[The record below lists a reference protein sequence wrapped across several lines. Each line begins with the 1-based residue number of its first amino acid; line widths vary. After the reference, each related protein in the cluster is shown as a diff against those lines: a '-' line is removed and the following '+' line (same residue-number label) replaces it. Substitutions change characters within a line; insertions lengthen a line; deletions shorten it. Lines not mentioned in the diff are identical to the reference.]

1 MMRPSENEV
10 TRLLAE
16 LGEDRDPETFDR
28 LLSVVYD
35 ELRTVARRYL
45 DRERPGHTL
54 QPTALVNEAFFKLAG
69 ESCGYES
76 RAHFLAVA
84 ATAMRRILVDHA
96 RSRASL
102 RRGGDRQREVLDSD
116 LTAAE
121 SDDVDLTALDAAL
134 TKLARV
140 DEQKVRIVEMR
151 FFVGLS
157 IEDTAAALDTS
168 PSSVKREWRTAKIW
182 LKREIDRL
190 EAS

>member
-1 MMRPSENEV
+1 M
-10 TRLLAE
+10 
-16 LGEDRDPETFDR
+16 
-28 LLSVVYD
+28 
-35 ELRTVARRYL
+35 
-45 DRERPGHTL
+45 
-54 QPTALVNEAFFKLAG
+54 
-69 ESCGYES
+69 
-76 RAHFLAVA
+76 
-84 ATAMRRILVDHA
+84 
-96 RSRASL
+96 
-102 RRGGDRQREVLDSD
+102 
-116 LTAAE
+116 TAAE

-134 TKLARV
+134 SKLARI